1 MEKMYRELNDKQKA
15 LLTQS
20 HLEYCTR
27 KAIRVFWIIFGGI
40 GGFVAFVVFSCMIF
54 GAKSDIF
61 GYVVAY
67 WLVSLPICAI
77 LSYALVVIAIL
88 VDGIYEGIAWQ
99 IKWYRFTK
107 RNIRES

>member
-1 MEKMYRELNDKQKA
+1 MTEELSEKQRA

-20 HLEYCTR
+20 HLEYYTR
-27 KAIRVFWIIFGGI
+27 KAIRVFWIVFGGI
-40 GGFVAFVVFSCMIF
+40 GGFVAFVAFSCMIF
-54 GAKSDIF
+54 GAKSEIF

-77 LSYALVVIAIL
+77 LSYALVVVAIL
-88 VDGIYEGIAWQ
+88 VGGIYEGIAWQ